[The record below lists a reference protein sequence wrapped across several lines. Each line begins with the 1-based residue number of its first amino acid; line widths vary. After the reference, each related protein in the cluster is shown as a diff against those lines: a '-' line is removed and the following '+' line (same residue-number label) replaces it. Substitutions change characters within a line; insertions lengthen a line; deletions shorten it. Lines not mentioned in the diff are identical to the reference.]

1 MLIITRKPGEKIMLG
16 DDVVVH
22 VMEIVGNSVR
32 VGIQAPRSLPVYREE
47 IWDAVRAEN
56 RAAAQAAFSKLLSN
70 QSLSPPQIRFV
81 EMIIEQLTARGV
93 IEPGALYEAPFTG
106 LHAGGPDA
114 LFAGKSELIAGIFAA
129 IEATQPAVASRAG

>member
-47 IWDAVRAEN
+47 IWDAVRQEN
-56 RAAAQAAFSKLLSN
+56 QAAS
-70 QSLSPPQIRFV
+70 Q
-81 EMIIEQLTARGV
+81 A
-93 IEPGALYEAPFTG
+93 A
-106 LHAGGPDA
+106 PDA
-114 LFAGKSELIAGIFAA
+114 LPAPARPAA
-129 IEATQPAVASRAG
+129 